1 MLTYFCSNNL
11 SQYLNGF
18 SAWQKRNTCS
28 WKWTE
33 WTSCSSLCSVDGTM
47 TPNAPEKRT
56 REKVSRRV
64 NVPQELCQG
73 EAEEVCSPRP
83 CISKSFVFRF
93 TLKKK
98 HESLPSPTCLWTMEH
113 HQLLQRHMRKSSL
126 LLEDEV
132 HTVSLSYNT
141 GNREKKQ
148 CNIQRTCIPALPNL
162 PPGYSCENLEKSLT
176 LSSSTTA
183 CEPFVPCRGEFLPQF
198 E

>member
-1 MLTYFCSNNL
+1 MQSMVFQWFLVLLPSL
-11 SQYLNGF
+11 SMVFDGF
-18 SAWQKRNTCS
+18 GPLVKRCDGFDGSS
-28 WKWTE
+28 WST
-33 WTSCSSLCSVDGTM
+33 
-47 TPNAPEKRT
+47 
-56 REKVSRRV
+56 
-64 NVPQELCQG
+64 
-73 EAEEVCSPRP
+73 EEVCSPRP
-83 CISKSFVFRF
+83 CICKSFVFKF

-176 LSSSTTA
+176 LSSNTTA